1 MRIAPYM
8 RPHRALAAGGA
19 AAMLAAVAAKL
30 LEPWPL
36 KFVIDHVV
44 QVGGEASLPS
54 LLATLPVTTVLAI
67 AAGGLLLVVALR
79 AIFEY
84 ASTIAFALVGNRVL
98 TAVRADLFRH
108 LQTLPLAFHTKA
120 KTGDLTIRLISDV
133 GMLKETAVTAALPLA
148 VNGLVLAGMIAV
160 MVVLNWQLALLA
172 LLPLP
177 LLWLASLR
185 IGRRIQGVSRKVR
198 KTEGDMAA
206 TAAEAMAG
214 IRTVQALG
222 LEERVSSGF
231 GGANAKSLAQGV
243 KAKRLAA
250 KLERLVDVLVGV
262 ALAAVLYVGTL
273 FVLDGRI
280 TAGDLLVFLT
290 YLKNTFRPVRD
301 YAKYSARLAK
311 ATAAGERVIEL
322 LDTPATLSDRPG
334 AVAARID
341 AGRIDLDTVGFSYDG
356 QAVLRDV
363 TLSIPAGQSVAIT
376 GVSGVGKSTLTSL
389 LMRLYDPDTGRILID
404 GQDLRDVSL
413 ASLRS
418 RISFVPQET
427 LLFRAS
433 VRENLAIA
441 AGREVTGE
449 EIRAAA
455 QLAHADGFIEALPE
469 GYDTVLAERGGTLSA
484 GQRQRIA
491 IARAALRQAPIL
503 ILDEPTVGL
512 DGRNEAAVSD
522 AIWRLAKG
530 RTTVFVTHDLSLAA
544 RADRI
549 LCLEGGGIGQ
559 DGTHAELIREPGLY
573 RTLWQQQN
581 GGRDAIV
588 AAE

>member
-1 MRIAPYM
+1 
-8 RPHRALAAGGA
+8 
-19 AAMLAAVAAKL
+19 MLAAVAAKL

-54 LLATLPVTTVLAI
+54 LLTTLPVTTVLAI

>member
-1 MRIAPYM
+1 
-8 RPHRALAAGGA
+8 
-19 AAMLAAVAAKL
+19 MLAAVAAKL